1 VARRASYF
9 DSAHHSKS
17 VFRFCAASVPQ
28 IQQIRDGVV
37 YKLCVC
43 GLLLALSL
51 SVGCGGGSSGTSNN
65 QQFTPVNIQGQYEV
79 VVASS
84 SSPTAVSLIETNFT
98 QTGTS
103 VFASKQ
109 NVVVIEGTNGSTGI
123 TLNNLGGECDNGVV
137 GNDSIQGTF
146 SSQTQGSISL
156 TEAGSLGTVTAT
168 GNVTFAPDGSTIT
181 TGTYN
186 IPAACGFL
194 ADSGPIT
201 GTQIKQFSGSYAG
214 MLANGSGTTDAVIVT
229 VNQSGLN
236 LTVTGTDNGTAFSM
250 TGSVVGATFDVKG
263 TIAGQPVEDV
273 GIYDHTNNTF
283 LIFGTQLNFLGTL
296 KAGTNPLSVAVPSSL
311 FKVAR

>member
-1 VARRASYF
+1 
-9 DSAHHSKS
+9 
-17 VFRFCAASVPQ
+17 
-28 IQQIRDGVV
+28 V

-43 GLLLALSL
+43 DLLLVSSV

-79 VVASS
+79 VATSS
-84 SSPTAVSLIETNFT
+84 SSPTSVSLIETNFT
-98 QTGTS
+98 QTGTN

-109 NVVVIEGTNGSTGI
+109 NVVVIEGTTSTSGI
-123 TLNNLGGECDNGVV
+123 TLNNLGGECDSGVV

-146 SSQTQGSISL
+146 SSQTQSSISL
-156 TEAGSLGTVTAT
+156 TEAGSLGNVTAT
-168 GNVTFAPDGSTIT
+168 GSVTFSSDGSMIT
-181 TGTYN
+181 TGTYT

-201 GTQIKQFSGSYAG
+201 GTQIKPFSGSYAG
-214 MLANGSGTTDAVIVT
+214 MLANGSGSTDAVIVS
-229 VNQSGLN
+229 VSQSGLN
-236 LTVTGTDNGTAFSM
+236 LNVAGTDNGTAFTL

-263 TIAGQPVEDV
+263 TISGQPVEDV

-283 LIFGTQLNFLGTL
+283 LVFDAQFNFLGTL
-296 KAGTNPLSVAVPSSL
+296 KAGTNPQAIAVPSGL